1 MPGRH
6 TAATNST
13 GARWVA
19 GAAGLVIAG
28 AVVLAA
34 SPAGASGDTV
44 SAVFSVTGVSTS
56 NCTVSTGGAD
66 VYIKPGDTLNVKSS
80 LVGVTALGLP
90 VNIANVVS
98 IDGDLTIDP
107 GTNHARV
114 LPISGKA
121 KNITGL
127 SSGNHTFTWRA
138 DKVTLLGTIPVP
150 LHLDAKVA
158 AAGAALNYQGTI
170 HVTDSAA
177 KCGIAVQV
185 PGVSASV
192 SVTGLPPIKVS
203 LPPVNVNVPVDPG
216 QIIKPPTKT
225 TTPKPGKSTTG
236 GSGYTPPPPTV
247 PEEVVP
253 QGNGGY
259 LGGGGGYF
267 GGALPD
273 VSNLNV
279 GSSVLAPVNPVPDV
293 KIAKPAKS
301 TAKKAKTPELAANK
315 APSAQMPVVL
325 AIIAIIA
332 LAMVT
337 ATYARL
343 YLLRRP

>member
-1 MPGRH
+1 
-6 TAATNST
+6 
-13 GARWVA
+13 VA
-19 GAAGLVIAG
+19 LAAG
-28 AVVLAA
+28 AVLLAA

-80 LVGVTALGLP
+80 LVGVTALGAA
-90 VNIANVVS
+90 VNIAKVAS

-107 GTNHARV
+107 GTNHAQV
-114 LPISGKA
+114 LPISGTA
-121 KNITGL
+121 RNINGL
-127 SSGNHTFTWRA
+127 TAGNHVFTWRA
-138 DKVTLLGTIPVP
+138 DQVTLLGIKVP
-150 LHLDAKVA
+150 LKLDTKLA
-158 AAGAALNYQGTI
+158 AAGASLNYQGTI
-170 HVTDSAA
+170 HVTTSAP

-185 PGVSASV
+185 PGPSVSV

-216 QIIKPPTKT
+216 QVIKPPTKT
-225 TTPKPGKSTTG
+225 TTPPP
-236 GSGYTPPPPTV
+236 GSGSSGGGLHYTPPPPTV
-247 PEEVVP
+247 PDEVVP
-253 QGNGGY
+253 KGSGGF

-273 VSNLNV
+273 VSSIDV
-279 GSSVLAPVNPVPDV
+279 GPSVLAPAKTVPNVKVVKAGPSDV
-293 KIAKPAKS
+293 
-301 TAKKAKTPELAANK
+301 KKAKNPELAANK

-343 YLLRRP
+343 YLLRRQ